1 MLFCMAGAAFGEDP
15 SCVECDFGTLH
26 STLDTLHLTLHT
38 LHFGDMDRHFAW
50 QAWHVW
56 HWAGSGGTL
65 GSHVPEWSPR
75 LFAWQAW
82 HLATSTFVSRGRR
95 GTWRHGRGICV
106 AGAALVTLCWLTLYL
121 YPTHTLHLTLY
132 TYTPH
137 PTLYIPHFT
146 LDTPHSTL
154 HTPHSTLYTHTL
166 HLHFALFTVHVTLA
180 LYT

>member
-106 AGAALVTLCWLTLYL
+106 AGAALVTLCW
-121 YPTHTLHLTLY
+121 
-132 TYTPH
+132 PH
-137 PTLYIPHFT
+137 FVPLPNSHFT
-146 LDTPHSTL
+146 LDTLHLHSTP
-154 HTPHSTLYTHTL
+154 HTIHSTLYT
-166 HLHFALFTVHVTLA
+166 
-180 LYT
+180 